1 MISQLNAL
9 MLLAGKL
16 FAILGTILYLIF
28 SIVIVKQVT
37 SMSQNVH
44 DKFNSILIA
53 FSYLHLAFSIF
64 LVILA
69 AILL

>member
-1 MISQLNAL
+1 MISQINLI

-28 SIVIVKQVT
+28 SIVMVKQVAA
-37 SMSQNVH
+37 MSQNVH

-53 FSYLHLAFSIF
+53 FSYLHLAFSI
-64 LVILA
+64 LLILLAVIL
-69 AILL
+69 L

>member
-1 MISQLNAL
+1 MISQINTL

-16 FAILGTILYLIF
+16 FVILGTILYLIF

-37 SMSQNVH
+37 AMSQNVY
-44 DKFNSILIA
+44 DKFNGILIA

-64 LVILA
+64 L
-69 AILL
+69 ILLAIILL